1 MRVKLRALRGAITC
15 DDNTKEEI
23 DVKTQRLM
31 REVLDRN
38 DLDHDDLVSILFTAT
53 EDLTAEFPAA
63 AARALGLGDVPLICA
78 RELAVAH
85 GMPRVIRVLVHCY
98 TSRDRADLHHVYLD
112 GARALRDDLPE

>member
-1 MRVKLRALRGAITC
+1 MKLRALRGAITC
-15 DDNTKEEI
+15 DANTKEEI

-31 REVLDRN
+31 REILDRN

-63 AARALGLGDVPLICA
+63 AARAIGLGDVPLICA
-78 RELAVAH
+78 REIAVEH
-85 GMPRVIRVLVHCY
+85 GMARVIRVLVHGY